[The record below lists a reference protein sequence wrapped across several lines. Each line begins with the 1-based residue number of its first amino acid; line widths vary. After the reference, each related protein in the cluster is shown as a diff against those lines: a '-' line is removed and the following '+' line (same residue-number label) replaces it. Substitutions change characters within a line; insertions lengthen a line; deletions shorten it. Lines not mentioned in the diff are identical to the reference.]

1 MYSTIKGV
9 IQSGRYELTDILTK
23 IDTIWLQGGITD
35 EEKTELVGLARENA
49 QPESSYAPLQEQI
62 EKAFAQISALAERVT
77 ALEQG
82 GGEEP
87 EPSDEWPEYVQ
98 PTGAHDAY
106 HKGDKVTYN
115 GKHYICT
122 APDDV
127 ACVWNPDIYPDY
139 WEEVTA

>member
-9 IQSGRYELTDILTK
+9 IQSGRYELNDMLTK

-35 EEKTELVGLARENA
+35 EEKTELVSLARENA
-49 QPESSYAPLQEQI
+49 QPESTYAPLQEQI
-62 EKAFAQISALAERVT
+62 EKAFAQIAALAERVT

-87 EPSDEWPEYVQ
+87 EPSDEWPEYIQ

-106 HKGDKVTYN
+106 HNGDKVTWN
-115 GKHYICT
+115 GKHYVCI
-122 APDDV
+122 APDGT
-127 ACVWNPDIYPDY
+127 ACVWNPDAYPAY
-139 WEEVTA
+139 WQEA

>member
-9 IQSGRYELTDILTK
+9 IQSGRYELNDMLTK

-35 EEKTELVGLARENA
+35 DEKTELVSLARENA

-62 EKAFAQISALAERVT
+62 EKAFAQIAALSERVT

-106 HKGDKVTYN
+106 FNGDKVTWN
-115 GKHYICT
+115 GKHYICI
-122 APDDV
+122 APDGA
-127 ACVWNPDIYPDY
+127 ACVWNPDAYPAY
-139 WEEVTA
+139 WQEA